1 MKIIL
6 VILTLIGVLLISL
19 SMYFVPYV
27 ERYKP
32 LELPFFIVGVLLL
45 LVVLLLL
52 TKFVKLF

>member
-52 TKFVKLF
+52 TKFVKL